1 MLNIRL
7 ICVGKLKERFYSEA
21 VAEYSKRLGAF
32 CRLELI
38 ELPEERLSE
47 NPSVSE
53 IETALSREAEQIE
66 KKLLKDG
73 SLVCLCV
80 EGGQMGSEA
89 FAGLLTRTEN
99 SGRPRISFV
108 IGGSFGLSQKL
119 KERANLRLSMSK
131 MTFPHHLARVMLL
144 EQIYR
149 GFQIKE
155 GSKYHK

>member
-7 ICVGKLKERFYSEA
+7 ICVGKLKERFYSDA

-38 ELPEERLSE
+38 ELTEERLSE

-73 SLVCLCV
+73 SLVCLWDC
-80 EGGQMGSEA
+80 
-89 FAGLLTRTEN
+89 
-99 SGRPRISFV
+99 
-108 IGGSFGLSQKL
+108 
-119 KERANLRLSMSK
+119 
-131 MTFPHHLARVMLL
+131 
-144 EQIYR
+144 
-149 GFQIKE
+149 
-155 GSKYHK
+155 